1 MCKSHVIK
9 FLNCLNKIRKNK
21 HLRKK
26 IKPSVTGKNVKQ
38 STETPSAHVVAS
50 ESPQRPRQTKASIRQ
65 DSFVSNV
72 EKKNQAIVD
81 EDKGEE
87 AKANVGSR
95 TKRSKL
101 AAKPHVVSWS
111 KPELGSSKKRKNAKH
126 EVTLQISKKKKVDC
140 DKHTVRKGLMNK
152 DEGVDN
158 CLVNEKTSVKNVNE
172 RGKEMGQVKLK
183 RNTSCLTLIIGV
195 LDPYMESVLNVF
207 KVDSHRVYDML
218 GIPMGGIPFLSLE
231 EILGGRDPFAIDWFW

>member
-1 MCKSHVIK
+1 MTS
-9 FLNCLNKIRKNK
+9 K
-21 HLRKK
+21 HPNLA
-26 IKPSVTGKNVKQ
+26 TTD
-38 STETPSAHVVAS
+38 STTLLVGEGGESAS
-50 ESPQRPRQTKASIRQ
+50 ESPQWPRQTKASIRQ

-95 TKRSKL
+95 TK
-101 AAKPHVVSWS
+101 
-111 KPELGSSKKRKNAKH
+111 SKKRKNAEH
-126 EVTLQISKKKKVDC
+126 EVTVQISKKKKVDC

-158 CLVNEKTSVKNVNE
+158 CLVNEETSVKNVNE

-183 RNTSCLTLIIGV
+183 RNTSCLTLIIRV
-195 LDPYMESVLNVF
+195 LDPYMESILNVF

-218 GIPMGGIPFLSLE
+218 RIPMGGIPFLSLE
-231 EILGGRDPFAIDWFW
+231 EILGGRVPFAIDWFAQFGEMKIEKISATHILLKRL